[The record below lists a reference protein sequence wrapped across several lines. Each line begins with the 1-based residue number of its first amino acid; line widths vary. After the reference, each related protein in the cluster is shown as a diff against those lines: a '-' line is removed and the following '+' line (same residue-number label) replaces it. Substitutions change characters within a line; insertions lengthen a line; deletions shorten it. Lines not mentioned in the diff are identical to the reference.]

1 MSEAL
6 NNYVAWGWQ
15 RKSELLD
22 IIYERTEGKVY
33 QGPFKGMS
41 IVRKF
46 SWGDGDTAGK
56 LLGIYENELYPAI
69 SHLTKELDFDL
80 VLNIGCAEGYY
91 GLGLARNFP
100 DTLCALFDINPTAIS
115 ICRENAKVNNI
126 NNVQFNTDCSVEN
139 IRSYLA
145 KAERPF
151 VVMDVEGHERVL
163 LDLETIP
170 ELSKTTVIVESHD
183 CNIPGTTDLIVDRFK
198 ETHDVYTIPQGA
210 KNPYIDILF
219 DLCDSDKM
227 LLCCES
233 RPSTMTWAVMVPK

>member
-6 NNYVAWGWQ
+6 NNYVGWGWQ

-22 IIYERTEGKVY
+22 IIYERTGGNVY

-91 GLGLARNFP
+91 GLGVARNLP
-100 DTLCALFDINPTAIS
+100 DTLCALFDISATAIA

-139 IRSYLA
+139 IRSYLS

-151 VVMDVEGHERVL
+151 IIMDVEGHERVL
-163 LDLETIP
+163 LDLDLIP
-170 ELSKTTVIVESHD
+170 ELNRSTVIVESHD

>member
-6 NNYVAWGWQ
+6 HQYVQWGWQ
-15 RKSELLD
+15 RKGELLD
-22 IIYERTEGKVY
+22 LIYERTEGKVY

-41 IVRKF
+41 IVRKY

-69 SHLTKELDFDL
+69 NHLTKELDFDL

-91 GLGLARNFP
+91 GLGVAINLPN
-100 DTLCALFDINPTAIS
+100 TLCALFDINPTAIA
-115 ICRENAKVNNI
+115 ICRENARANNI

-139 IRSYLA
+139 IRSYL
-145 KAERPF
+145 KTSKRPF
-151 VVMDVEGHERVL
+151 VIMDVEGHERVL
-163 LDLETIP
+163 LDLEVIP

-219 DLCDSDKM
+219 DLCDNDKM